1 MTSEICDVCGT
12 TGVVV
17 RKVTRSFGK
26 GSELL
31 VIEDV
36 PVVTC
41 PHCGESYMTAET
53 MHEIERIKLHRAA
66 FSTPKPVAVAHFA

>member
-1 MTSEICDVCGT
+1 MNKLVCDVCGQA
-12 TGVVV
+12 GAVV

-26 GSELL
+26 GSNLL

-36 PVVTC
+36 PIISC

-53 MHEIERIKLHRAA
+53 MHEIERIKLHRSS
-66 FSTPKPVAVAHFA
+66 FSEPKPVAVAHFA